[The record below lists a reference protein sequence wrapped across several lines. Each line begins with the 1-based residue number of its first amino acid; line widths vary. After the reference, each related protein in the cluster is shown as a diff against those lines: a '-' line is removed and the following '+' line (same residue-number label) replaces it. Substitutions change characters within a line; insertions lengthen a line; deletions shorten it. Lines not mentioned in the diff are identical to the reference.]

1 MLLQMWSQGD
11 WKMQTKV
18 RRSVG
23 VRELRQHATEI
34 VRQVRVKR
42 ATVQITYRGKVIAQL
57 VPIREPIPMP
67 KEISML
73 WTDLD
78 RLATEIGARWPPQMS
93 AVDAVREGRREL

>member
-1 MLLQMWSQGD
+1 
-11 WKMQTKV
+11 MQVKV
-18 RRSVG
+18 KRSVG

-57 VPIREPIPMP
+57 MPVHESLPIL
-67 KEISML
+67 KEAAAM

-78 RLATEIGARWPPQMS
+78 RLAVEIGARWPTRVS

>member
-1 MLLQMWSQGD
+1 MRE
-11 WKMQTKV
+11 KPK
-18 RRSVG
+18 RSVG

-57 VPIREPIPMP
+57 MPVQEPPSTP
-67 KEISML
+67 EEPSTV

-78 RLATEIGARWPPQMS
+78 RLAAEIGARWPTNVS
-93 AVDAVREGRREL
+93 AVDAVRDGRREL

>member
-1 MLLQMWSQGD
+1 
-11 WKMQTKV
+11 MQARVK
-18 RRSVG
+18 RSVG

-57 VPIREPIPMP
+57 IPVHEPLPAP
-67 KEISML
+67 KETGAV

-78 RLATEIGARWPPQMS
+78 RLATEIGTRWPKHVS

>member
-1 MLLQMWSQGD
+1 MPT
-11 WKMQTKV
+11 KM

-42 ATVQITYRGKVIAQL
+42 ATIQITYRGKVIAQL
-57 VPIREPIPMP
+57 MPVREPAPTP
-67 KEISML
+67 KETSMV

-78 RLATEIGARWPPQMS
+78 RLAAEIGARWPTQVS
-93 AVDAVREGRREL
+93 AVNAVREGRREL

>member
-1 MLLQMWSQGD
+1 MRA
-11 WKMQTKV
+11 

-42 ATVQITYRGKVIAQL
+42 TTVEITYRGKVIAQL
-57 VPIREPIPMP
+57 VPVREPAPTSQETSAI
-67 KEISML
+67 

-78 RLATEIGARWPPQMS
+78 RLAAEIGQRWPTEVS

>member
-1 MLLQMWSQGD
+1 
-11 WKMQTKV
+11 MQTK
-18 RRSVG
+18 RLVG

-57 VPIREPIPMP
+57 IPVREILPLP
-67 KEISML
+67 KESSAV

-78 RLATEIGARWPPQMS
+78 RLAVEIGARWPAHVS

>member
-1 MLLQMWSQGD
+1 
-11 WKMQTKV
+11 MQPK
-18 RRSVG
+18 RSVG

-42 ATVQITYRGKVIAQL
+42 ATVEITYRGKVIAKL
-57 VPIREPIPMP
+57 IPVREARPTS
-67 KEISML
+67 KENTAV

-78 RLATEIGARWPPQMS
+78 RLAAEIGARWPARVS

>member
-1 MLLQMWSQGD
+1 
-11 WKMQTKV
+11 MQTK
-18 RRSVG
+18 RSVG

-34 VRQVRVKR
+34 VRQVRVKG

-57 VPIREPIPMP
+57 TPVHEPLSAP
-67 KEISML
+67 KETSAV

-78 RLATEIGARWPPQMS
+78 RLAAEIGARWPTQVN

>member
-1 MLLQMWSQGD
+1 
-11 WKMQTKV
+11 MQAKV
-18 RRSVG
+18 KRSVG

-57 VPIREPIPMP
+57 VPVHEPAPLP
-67 KEISML
+67 KETSMV

-78 RLATEIGARWPPQMS
+78 RLAAEIGARWPTNVS
-93 AVDAVREGRREL
+93 AVDAAREGRREL

>member
-1 MLLQMWSQGD
+1 
-11 WKMQTKV
+11 MQAKV
-18 RRSVG
+18 KHSVR

-42 ATVQITYRGKVIAQL
+42 ATVQITYRGKVVAQL
-57 VPIREPIPMP
+57 MPVREPLPVP
-67 KEISML
+67 KGTGAM

-78 RLATEIGARWPPQMS
+78 RLVAEIWACWPTHGS

>member
-1 MLLQMWSQGD
+1 MP
-11 WKMQTKV
+11 T

-42 ATVQITYRGKVIAQL
+42 ASVQITFRGKVVAQL
-57 VPIREPIPMP
+57 VPVQESVPTP
-67 KEISML
+67 KETAAV

-78 RLATEIGARWPPQMS
+78 QLAVEIGEHWPAKVS
-93 AVDAVREGRREL
+93 AVNAVREGRREL

>member
-1 MLLQMWSQGD
+1 MPTQ
-11 WKMQTKV
+11 
-18 RRSVG
+18 RSVG

-42 ATVQITYRGKVIAQL
+42 TTVQITFRGKIVAQL
-57 VPIREPIPMP
+57 MP
-67 KEISML
+67 VRGPRPTPKVTAAV

-78 RLATEIGARWPPQMS
+78 SLAAEIGARWPTQVS

>member
-1 MLLQMWSQGD
+1 
-11 WKMQTKV
+11 MQAKV
-18 RRSVG
+18 KRSVG

-34 VRQVRVKR
+34 VRQVRVRR

-57 VPIREPIPMP
+57 MPVREPLPAP
-67 KEISML
+67 KETAAV

-78 RLATEIGARWPPQMS
+78 RLTVEIGARWPTHVS